1 MITAIF
7 LLLHLLMTT
16 SNTMQNTSMLE
27 PFGCERRS
35 VQYES
40 RDRGEL
46 KKLFAD
52 IVSVKWSSSHCTAK
66 KNKSPT

>member
-1 MITAIF
+1 
-7 LLLHLLMTT
+7 
-16 SNTMQNTSMLE
+16 MQNTSMLE

-52 IVSVKWSSSHCTAK
+52 VVSVKWSSSYCTAK